1 MSLCEHAD
9 RALSIETLYPEHRTD
24 KIGGK
29 WSIASHL
36 SVETRWQKDSGHC
49 DLLASS
55 TLRLRSGFWDS

>member
-29 WSIASHL
+29 WSIA
-36 SVETRWQKDSGHC
+36 VVQGE
-49 DLLASS
+49 DLLPVE
-55 TLRLRSGFWDS
+55 RS